1 MTLLANAV
9 IMGGRAVQGNLS
21 EYFDSNEGFLFS
33 IFRHIPT
40 YTGACIEVERLSDS
54 TTKDIGFDSDGL
66 LNTSE
71 IETFCS
77 GTTGKVTK
85 FYDQS
90 PNTPSSYSGYVTNSY
105 STAPTIYTG
114 GAVIVHTTSGLPC
127 LDFDSTASNRLTS
140 GAFTSTTTTATT
152 QFAVVE
158 GTNGIYA
165 INLYTSGTSQRY
177 NNIGKNSSG
186 TLRLI
191 SRKSSATSNIIED
204 YTTGV
209 TAESIIGGKIE
220 SGEMVGADNG
230 SIIATRV
237 TGTNVLASATA
248 VGLGLLTSSPTI
260 YSDIELSFACTII
273 GELSNSEMTDFQD
286 VVNEAYGLY

>member
-9 IMGGRAVQGNLS
+9 IMGGRAVQGDLS
-21 EYFDSNEGFLFS
+21 NSFGSNEYFLFS

-40 YTGACIEVERLSDS
+40 YTGPCIEVERGSDN
-54 TTKDIGFDSDGL
+54 TTLDIGFDASGL

-77 GTTGKVTK
+77 GTTGKVIK

-90 PNTPSSYSGYVTNSY
+90 TNTPGSYGGYVSNSY
-105 STAPTIYTG
+105 ATSPTIYAS

-127 LDFDSTASNRLTS
+127 LSFDSTGSERLTS

-152 QFAVVE
+152 QFGVVE
-158 GTNGIYA
+158 GTGGIYA

-191 SRKSSATSNIIED
+191 SRKTSATSNIIED

-237 TGTNVLASATA
+237 TGTDVLASATA
-248 VGLGLLTSSPTI
+248 VGLGLLTGSTTT

-273 GELSNSEMTDFQD
+273 GELTNTEMTDFQD